1 LITTFSGFIKARE
14 KEEQRGS
21 EGENREKTEGRNRGG
36 KEHWKQEHNGG
47 ADEKRPG
54 TEEDF
59 EHRRRMEGGRTR
71 RKLRG
76 RTGGN

>member
-14 KEEQRGS
+14 KDER
-21 EGENREKTEGRNRGG
+21 EGERTGRKLRGGTEGEKNTGN
-36 KEHWKQEHNGG
+36 KNTTEELTK
-47 ADEKRPG
+47 KRPG

-59 EHRRRMEGGRTR
+59 EHRRRTEGGRTG